1 MMMTDRKKTER
12 FLIQGWYQNQR
23 KVDAKINT
31 RLVKKIDNKNGFTVL
46 KPMQK
51 WNKTNTIHDKQ

>member
-1 MMMTDRKKTER
+1 MLMTDRKKTER

-31 RLVKKIDNKNGFTVL
+31 RLVKKSIIRMVL
-46 KPMQK
+46 RS
-51 WNKTNTIHDKQ
+51 